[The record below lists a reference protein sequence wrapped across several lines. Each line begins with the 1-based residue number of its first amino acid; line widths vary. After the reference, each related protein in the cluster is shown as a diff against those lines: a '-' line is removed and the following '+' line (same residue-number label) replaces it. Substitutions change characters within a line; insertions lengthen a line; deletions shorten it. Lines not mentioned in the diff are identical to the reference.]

1 MGGEKNGQRP
11 RFTGPHPE
19 HKSQM
24 RVFVPSH
31 GHVQTRNKERGEGEG
46 RKTGRFYEKT
56 LVKKTDKKQERT

>member
-1 MGGEKNGQRP
+1 
-11 RFTGPHPE
+11 
-19 HKSQM
+19 M